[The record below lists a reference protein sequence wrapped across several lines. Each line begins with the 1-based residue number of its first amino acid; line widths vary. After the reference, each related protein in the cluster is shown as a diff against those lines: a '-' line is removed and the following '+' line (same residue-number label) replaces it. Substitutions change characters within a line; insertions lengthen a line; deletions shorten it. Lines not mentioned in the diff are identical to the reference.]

1 MRHISAVS
9 ALVLVC
15 MSFNACRTR
24 EADAGR
30 TSPGQPPT
38 AAKQPKTFT
47 SHGYT
52 RVDDYFWL
60 REKDNP
66 KVTEYLRAEDAY
78 ADVVMKPTAA
88 FQDTVFKEMVGH
100 IKEDDDT
107 APYRR
112 GNYFYFTRTVKGKQ
126 YPMYLRRK
134 GTPTAPEELLLD
146 LNELAKGFSF
156 MALGVFSPSD
166 DGRLLAYSTD
176 STGYRQYTLHVKD
189 LSTGVVLDDRAERV
203 GSIEWASDNRT
214 LFFTTEDPVTK
225 RSDKFFRHAVGSK
238 SSDLVYEEKDEQFDL
253 FATRTLDRSMIVLY
267 SAAKTSTEARYLPAS
282 KPTAPLTVI
291 VPRSPEH
298 EYDVEHH
305 GGLFFIRTNKGA
317 RNFRLVTAP
326 VARPSEANWTEL
338 VAHRA
343 DVKIEEVRPF
353 ADYVALS
360 AWENGL
366 QQLEIIDLKTRERHR
381 VAFPEPVYA
390 ASFGPN
396 YVFDTATL
404 RYNYQSLTSPP
415 SAYDYDM
422 RSRQTVLVKETEVP
436 GFDRSSYLSERVF
449 ATAADGTMVPI
460 SMVYRKGTRRDGTA
474 PLLLYA
480 YGSYGLSVPPTFSSQ
495 RLSLLDRGVIYAIAH
510 IRGGGELGEP
520 WRDAGRMMNKI
531 NTFTD
536 FIASAE
542 HLVAQK
548 YTSPEKLV
556 VQGGSAGGML
566 LGAVVNMRPALFKA
580 AILQVPF
587 VDVLN
592 SMLDASLPLT
602 TSEYTEW
609 GNPND
614 KAAYDYIAKYSPY
627 DNVKPHQY
635 PAMLVRVSVN
645 DSQVPYWEGAKFVAR
660 VRATNVQKN
669 PILLKVNFGA
679 GHGGASGRYDALH
692 EAALNW
698 VFALWQMRID
708 R

>member
-15 MSFNACRTR
+15 MSFNACRTS
-24 EADAGR
+24 EADAGG
-30 TSPGQPPT
+30 TSPGQPPI

-47 SHGYT
+47 SHGYS

-78 ADVVMKPTAA
+78 ADAVMKPTVA
-88 FQDTVFKEMVGH
+88 FQDTMFKEMVGH

-112 GNYFYFTRTVKGKQ
+112 GDYFYFTRTVKGKQ
-126 YPMYLRRK
+126 YPIYLRKK
-134 GTPTAPEELLLD
+134 GTLTAPEELLLD
-146 LNELAKGFSF
+146 VNELARGFSF
-156 MALGVFSPSD
+156 MALGAFSPSD

-176 STGYRQYTLHVKD
+176 STGYRQFTLHVKD
-189 LSTGVVLDDRAERV
+189 LSTGVVLDDRVERV

-225 RSDKFFRHAVGSK
+225 RSDKFFRHGVGSK
-238 SSDLVYEEKDEQFDL
+238 TSDLVYEEKDEQFDL
-253 FATRTLDRSMIVLY
+253 FATRTLDRSMVVLY
-267 SAAKTSTEARYLPAS
+267 SAAKTSTEARYLPAGT
-282 KPTAPLTVI
+282 PTAPLTVI
-291 VPRSPEH
+291 VPRAPGH

-317 RNFRLVTAP
+317 KNFRLVTAP

-343 DVKIEEVRPF
+343 DVKIEDIRPF
-353 ADYVALS
+353 AGYLALS

-366 QQLEIIDLKTRERHR
+366 QQLEITDLKTRERHR
-381 VAFPEPVYA
+381 VAFPEPVYTA
-390 ASFGPN
+390 TFGPN

-422 RSRQTVLVKETEVP
+422 RSRRTVLVKETEVP
-436 GFDRSSYLSERVF
+436 GFDRSHYLSERVF
-449 ATAADGTMVPI
+449 ATAADGTRIPI

-480 YGSYGLSVPPTFSSQ
+480 YGSYGISVPPAFSSQ

-510 IRGGGELGEP
+510 VRGGGELGEP

-531 NTFTD
+531 TTFTD

-548 YTSPEKLV
+548 HTAPEKLV

-627 DNVKPHQY
+627 DNIKPQQY

-660 VRATNVQKN
+660 LRATNVQKN

-679 GHGGASGRYDALH
+679 GHGGASGRYEALH

-698 VFALWQMRID
+698 VFALWQMGID